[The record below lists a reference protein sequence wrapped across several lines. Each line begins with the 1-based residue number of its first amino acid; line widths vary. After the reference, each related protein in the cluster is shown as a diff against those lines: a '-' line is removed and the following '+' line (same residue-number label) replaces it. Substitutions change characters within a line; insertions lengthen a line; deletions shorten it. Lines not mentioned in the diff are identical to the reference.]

1 MKNISIIKGKQIGW
15 LIITGLLLCP
25 LVTSPSVSTPDQL
38 PNVVF
43 ILADDIGYGD
53 LASYGGKLPT
63 PNLDRLAR
71 EGMRFTDAHS
81 PAAYCA
87 PSRCSLLTG
96 SYSHRFYKAGAWA
109 GLFSAGENGLLPSP
123 GPTSWRGAPTR

>member
-1 MKNISIIKGKQIGW
+1 MKNRSIIKGSLIVLLIGS
-15 LIITGLLLCP
+15 GLLLCP
-25 LVTSPSVSTPDQL
+25 LAANASGDIPKQL

-81 PAAYCA
+81 PAALCA
-87 PSRCSLLTG
+87 PSRASMLTAVIHIDYTRQG
-96 SYSHRFYKAGAWA
+96 GHGTPTA
-109 GLFSAGENGLLPSP
+109 LQFSAIPMGIRR
-123 GPTSWRGAPTR
+123 RGTR